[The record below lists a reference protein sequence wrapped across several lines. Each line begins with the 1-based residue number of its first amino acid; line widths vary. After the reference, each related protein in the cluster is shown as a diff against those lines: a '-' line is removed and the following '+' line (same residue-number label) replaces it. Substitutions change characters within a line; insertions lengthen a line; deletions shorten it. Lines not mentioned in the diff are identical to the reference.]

1 MNKKTK
7 TIKLDSKKIA
17 NEKTRNDNLINVAS
31 KIGIAGKARNP
42 ESVFSTPKNLNYVQ
56 LDNIYLGDGF
66 GKKIVDV
73 YANTMTRE
81 WFKISGDP
89 DDLLLN
95 YTNNIKTKL
104 SFNEA
109 IKWSRLY
116 GASVIVMLIDDGT
129 GDLEQPVNTKA
140 IRSVEGLRVIDR
152 TQLSVATQDDLYTDA
167 TNKKYG
173 TIEIY
178 TISPPQSTKVT
189 KGIASALSA
198 TSYRVHETRIL
209 RFDGEIAPPR
219 LMIENGYF
227 GFSVLISVYNYLRN
241 LAQSYEV
248 SSEILHDYVISVIS
262 IKNLSNILSRPDGE
276 EAVKQRV
283 EVINYCKSVINSI
296 IMDSDGEQYDKI
308 TTSLSGLPD
317 LIDRFGLALAAVAGI
332 PYMVLMGDSASGLN
346 ASGDSD
352 LRSWYDLIANEQ
364 HEIMTVQLNK
374 LLSYILASSDNPL
387 KGKTLND
394 LDIVYNPL
402 WQIDDAAMIDMRNK
416 QAETDQIYL
425 QNGVAMPE
433 EIGVSRFGGDSYS
446 FETTIDTERVTTPFE
461 SPDEDETPPAD
472 DEPAPEPENDE

>member
-1 MNKKTK
+1 MSNKKINDKTK
-7 TIKLDSKKIA
+7 
-17 NEKTRNDNLINVAS
+17 NDNLINAIS

-42 ESVFSTPKNLNYVQ
+42 ESTFGVPKNLTYQQV
-56 LDNIYLGDGF
+56 DNIYLGDGF

-95 YTNNIKTKL
+95 YTDIIKTKQA
-104 SFNEA
+104 FNEA

-116 GASVIVMLIDDGT
+116 GASIIVMLIDDG
-129 GDLEQPVNTKA
+129 GNLEDPVNTKS

-152 TQLSVATQDDLYTDA
+152 SQLSVATQDDLYTDPA
-167 TNKKYG
+167 DKKYG

-178 TISPPQSTKVT
+178 TISPPQNTKVR
-189 KGIASALSA
+189 KGVNVLAA
-198 TSYRVHETRIL
+198 TQYTVHESRVL

-227 GFSVLISVYNYLRN
+227 GFSVLIPVYNYLRN
-241 LAQSYEV
+241 LAQCYEI

-262 IKNLSNILSRPDGE
+262 MKNLSNILSRPDGE
-276 EAVKQRV
+276 EKVKMRV
-283 EVINYCKSVINSI
+283 EIMNYCKSVINGVVI
-296 IMDSDGEQYDKI
+296 DADGEQYAKI

-332 PYMVLMGDSASGLN
+332 PYMVLMGDSPSGLN

-364 HEIMTVQLNK
+364 HEIMTVQLVK
-374 LLSYILASSDNPL
+374 LLSYILVSSDNPL
-387 KGKTLND
+387 KGKTLDD

-402 WQIDDAAMIDMRNK
+402 WQIDDAAMTDMRNK
-416 QAETDQIYL
+416 QAQTDQIYL
-425 QNGVAMPE
+425 QNGVATPE

-446 FETTIDTERVTTPFE
+446 FETTIETNDDGV
-461 SPDEDETPPAD
+461 SLETPPPE
-472 DEPAPEPENDE
+472 DE

>member
-7 TIKLDSKKIA
+7 TDDKIK
-17 NEKTRNDNLINVAS
+17 NDNLINAAS

-42 ESVFSTPKNLNYVQ
+42 ESVFSTPKDLTYVQ

-89 DDLLLN
+89 DGLLLN
-95 YTNNIKTKL
+95 YTDIIKTKL

-109 IKWSRLY
+109 LKWSRLY
-116 GASVIVMLIDDGT
+116 GASIIVMLIDDG
-129 GDLEQPVNTKA
+129 GNLEDPVKVNS

-152 TQLSVATQDDLYTDA
+152 TQLSVATQDDLYTDPKD
-167 TNKKYG
+167 KKYG
-173 TIEIY
+173 TIEVY
-178 TISPPQSTKVT
+178 TISPPQNTKVK
-189 KGIASALSA
+189 KGISALAS
-198 TSYRVHETRIL
+198 TQYKVHESRIL
-209 RFDGEIAPPR
+209 RFDGEIAPAR

-227 GFSVLISVYNYLRN
+227 GFSVLISVYTYLRN

-276 EAVKQRV
+276 AKVKMRA
-283 EVINYCKSVINSI
+283 EIINYCKSVINGVI
-296 IMDSDGEQYDKI
+296 IDADGEQFDKI

-332 PYMVLMGDSASGLN
+332 PYMVLMGDSPSGLN
-346 ASGDSD
+346 ASGDGD

-387 KGKTLND
+387 KGKTLDD
-394 LDIVYNPL
+394 LEIVYNPL
-402 WQIDDAAMIDMRNK
+402 WQIDDAVMTDMRNK
-416 QAETDQIYL
+416 QAQTDQIYL

-446 FETTIDTERVTTPFE
+446 FETTIDTTRISAEFE
-461 SPDEDETPPAD
+461 DPEPKEPEETPPPPPEEEEETPD
-472 DEPAPEPENDE
+472 DDTE